1 MNLDEIRIEGLEV
14 FGHHGKDEASQ
25 RQEERFIINAVLYTD
40 FHDFDSRDELSRTVP
55 YGKLCQFISEW
66 MESKACRLIETIAD
80 LLAQAILLRYHGFI
94 KAVDMEIVAPEL
106 VRNTDSARV
115 SVSVKVHRAWHTAY
129 IGLASN
135 IGDRQGNILSGV
147 ERMKQEAGIKVM
159 QLSPLSEYPPYIIT
173 NQDNFINGVAR
184 IDTVYSPTELLRTL
198 QAIEKL
204 PKGMKPVRWGP
215 RRLDLDIIFYDKL
228 VMDDYYL
235 TIPHID
241 MHRRLFVLEPMNELA
256 PWFRHPAIGK
266 TMRRLLRELQANTED
281 SRY

>member
-1 MNLDEIRIEGLEV
+1 MPLDEIRIEGLET
-14 FGHHGKDEASQ
+14 FGHHGVGEQIKEHGQ
-25 RQEERFIINAVLYTD
+25 HFIVNAVLYTD
-40 FHDFDSRDELSRTVP
+40 FHDLGMQDELNKTVA
-55 YGKLCQFISEW
+55 YGELCQFISEW
-66 MESKACRLIETIAD
+66 MESKSCKLIETIAD
-80 LLAQAILLRYHGFI
+80 LLAQAILLRYHGCI
-94 KAVDMEIVAPEL
+94 KAVDVEIAAPEL
-106 VRNTDSARV
+106 SPDPHHGRI
-115 SVSVKVHRAWHTAY
+115 SVKVHRAWHTAY

-135 IGDRQGNILSGV
+135 IGDRQGNILAGV

-173 NQDNFINGVAR
+173 NQDNFINGVVR
-184 IDTVYSPTELLRTL
+184 IETVYSPMELLRAL

-204 PKGMKPVRWGP
+204 PKGSKPVRWGP

-266 TMRRLLRELQANTED
+266 TMRRLLRELQADAED